1 MPANLCNVSTRAT
14 KKPRQSIDPRPGRR
28 IAARRTF
35 LGKTLDDIEEETAG
49 VVYRNLLSRIENGHK
64 AADTMRANQVNA
76 LLPALQW
83 THADWIEAL
92 DLSPQNEAD
101 TQGTAVVQPHI
112 TPHGSREIPVI
123 DMLSAGLGGE
133 GGTIVDHV
141 AIPDEWRGQFAA
153 YRVSGDSMAPHIPDG
168 ATVIIKQQSHAD
180 IRQLVVCYAPGH
192 GTVVKVL
199 SGVLEDGTSVLTS
212 LNPNYAP
219 IVTSGV
225 TIFGVVHKI
234 WNDPPVID
242 GNGQPKLPKLN

>member
-1 MPANLCNVSTRAT
+1 MT
-14 KKPRQSIDPRPGRR
+14 
-28 IAARRTF
+28 
-35 LGKTLDDIEEETAG
+35 DIENKTDG
-49 VVYRNLLSRIENGHK
+49 VVYAQLLYRLENGRTPPQNLK
-64 AADTMRANQVNA
+64 SGQVQA
-76 LLPALQW
+76 LLRAIGWGMDRWLEVTGQA
-83 THADWIEAL
+83 TQSGS
-92 DLSPQNEAD
+92 DLG
-101 TQGTAVVQPHI
+101 QGTAVVQPHI

-168 ATVIIKQQSHAD
+168 ATIIARKQDHANLRD
-180 IRQLVVCYAPGH
+180 IVVCYAPEH

-199 SGVLEDGTSVLTS
+199 SSVLPDDTYVLSS
-212 LNPNYAP
+212 LNPRYAP
-219 IVTSGV
+219 IVASGV

-242 GNGQPKLPKLN
+242 GNGHPKLPKLN

>member
-141 AIPDEWRGQFAA
+141 AIPDAPPEPRQPQARDLEDWRAQVRKALKGSQRDVILAA
-153 YRVSGDSMAPHIPDG
+153 DAW
-168 ATVIIKQQSHAD
+168 A
-180 IRQLVVCYAPGH
+180 
-192 GTVVKVL
+192 VL
-199 SGVLEDGTSVLTS
+199 SPEGVLD
-212 LNPNYAP
+212 
-219 IVTSGV
+219 VT
-225 TIFGVVHKI
+225 FGVSE
-234 WNDPPVID
+234 
-242 GNGQPKLPKLN
+242 